1 MSAVPV
7 NVVPF
12 ELPKKPRVKQKDA
25 PPDQRKLAVIPIRAG
40 TDDRLHGGT
49 LRCLIVLCSY
59 CNRAGITWVSQAKV
73 AQDLK
78 ISRQAVTKQMKL
90 LTDTGYIEVIKKG
103 WRGER
108 SNTVRV
114 IFDQTIDAET
124 AMAVTNTIEDTRP
137 PAIKEQQMQEE
148 IDKQSQQRIAKMVA
162 GALRSTNQPKE
173 RTMPKQGET
182 STVKKMKEEI
192 AKAKAK
198 RTHKQ
203 PAEVAIGTVA
213 ETVQKDSH
221 RQPDRQLPE
230 VAQNAEEQVLK
241 DSIKESKVKEDINNK
256 NSYGVLSN
264 LEVAELKSHGLTDAQ
279 IADALDTL
287 LPAYK
292 AEGLTPTSRLLA
304 DSILQLSR
312 DVR

>member
-1 MSAVPV
+1 
-7 NVVPF
+7 
-12 ELPKKPRVKQKDA
+12 
-25 PPDQRKLAVIPIRAG
+25 
-40 TDDRLHGGT
+40 
-49 LRCLIVLCSY
+49 
-59 CNRAGITWVSQAKV
+59 
-73 AQDLK
+73 
-78 ISRQAVTKQMKL
+78 MKL